1 MAEEIIKEEILP
13 IEEVTYGNPKP
24 VQKKYLTKIHQ
35 NLVDTFGVKQIP
47 DEITFAKNIKDSNYA
62 KLIYETLVDEYGID
76 EVSDFKSFSEKLTN
90 PSPEKKNLGATIG
103 GGYVPLE
110 SELSSIQNP
119 DPFDKKANPSILAR
133 QSFNLKQPKSVA
145 KKTVGVDMMGMPIE
159 SNEDIYDENSINIAK
174 EIDKHLEK
182 LGYSKDFASTISRIP
197 EKYKE
202 AAGYTDQELADLY
215 IADKNEFNK
224 RTSNILWRE
233 NLSESMNKMA
243 NDIDKNED
251 LTEEEKDAQINRITT
266 ESELLNQGAEG
277 YAGDL
282 KNKQYYVGQSAKNI
296 KKFIA
301 DPKMQKQAL
310 EDLAI
315 SAADDFGSIED
326 LEDKNKLPLNKN
338 INDYQSVGLNYLN
351 QIDPEKAEFYKKY
364 IDKDREKLKEFQN
377 KGYDQLQKELD
388 EIGLNL
394 VINNAKNKLK
404 TLSDIAKQ
412 QGGQLDPEDYE
423 EYNKLLETANTA
435 DARLSKLGLIYPN
448 TEDLDTRSIAQEL
461 TGGGY
466 STLGLAGKNLAY
478 GLAKTGKG
486 IVDIALSPFRS
497 EQMNDNAALEAL
509 GIENYVASKTIPTR
523 NQSALARDLPKITPE
538 LDTRIKNIKDDKK
551 LSQDEKIDKVDQLLQ
566 SNRDKWIPAS
576 NETKWNLGPN
586 AVFSSVAN
594 TAAKLAPFLAME
606 VLTQG
611 TATPSLLGS
620 FAKMYG
626 NVLVTSYS
634 EELGRAMQEK
644 NSNPE
649 LAAYGNVLVNSLAFK
664 AAGVGDI
671 VKNIRGAA
679 SKAGGIT
686 EKIISKLDDKAILNA
701 LKNPNSTLKG
711 FFNNL
716 GSVVKEKG
724 IEGVKTAVAFEGV
737 LGGVDIMRGAE
748 VDEEFVKQKA
758 LNLLSFSLFN
768 TILGTSIG
776 MSKIGKENKEALFLA
791 ATNKDEVL
799 YEAEKAFANKQISP
813 STYSQIKGNVEA
825 ATKVLEKV
833 PMVNGKG
840 EQLSTKEA
848 SELMYLKIKE
858 QYIENQ
864 IKKDLPKTVQAKI
877 TKDLADVQDEIDKVY
892 KGTFIEG
899 IGKPF
904 EGLKDSEEKGKIKI
918 EEVKPTEQVVEV
930 KPTEVKEIG
939 ADIINNTESKIL
951 LPVDELNRL
960 RTQRETDLATGNA
973 IDLEKNLLKN
983 GIKEPLV
990 ITYYPEEGKARLTD
1004 GHNRL
1009 DVAKDMG
1016 AENLPI
1022 RIVYDYGEAPS
1033 SAKDFIL
1040 PTKEVKPT
1048 EVKGSGG
1055 VGGDVIFQGKR
1066 GQADS
1071 ITFDGKTIKQGE
1083 EIELNDVNISQDDSM
1098 PDLRSGKYKVRMLS
1112 VDANGKTATLTLT
1125 DGNEVIT
1132 TTVKDLRKSEQSLK
1146 ETTKEEVKP
1155 TEVEEIPTDLEERG
1169 EAIESTLEAERRR
1182 SNGERIFAIT
1192 EQDGTPVEVT
1202 SVEMLRNYTPDQLLA
1217 YKPSEI
1223 IKNKEL
1229 EENKLILQNGTKEQG
1244 NGKDT
1249 GAANGGEMGGLEPS
1263 GEGVEVGLGAPSRYV
1278 VGKGNRVVR
1287 DVTTVKKI
1295 SIPDSEAAEIKKRL
1309 PNAIFDDSFSEI
1321 NSAEQFHKAIS
1332 ESLKGNKHSSSVFV
1346 YPISEYKNSRLFL
1359 TNDGKAG
1366 VAITKNGDIIS
1377 VFSYGEG
1384 KNRVAQLL
1392 VNAVK
1397 DGGVS
1402 LDHYDTRLT
1411 DIYSQFGFVP
1421 VARVKFDR
1429 AEAPKTWDYELYKDY
1444 NKGEP
1449 DVIAMAYNGG
1459 DPNTLFERV
1468 GKFGDVNELLKKTPY
1483 VDTWEQ
1489 AKKLQQEFVN
1499 KVKTEVEPSIQKD
1512 IKTQIE
1518 DFGVPKEDVE
1528 PVNTMLSNIYESLKK
1543 SGLTVA
1549 NTLSEWVG
1557 IGKGTKE
1564 KGALFQPTIYG
1575 KSGIV
1580 KRPSFDKASADKAI
1594 KSGRVKV
1601 ISPKKSLEDLTFA
1614 ITHWDDLFVGD
1625 IFHNDKKIGSF
1636 DGGVFYPLNGGE
1648 KGKMGASVNPQS
1660 AGAFATQSNR
1670 SLFKNNGIKLPES
1683 FSEGTFIIEKGTN
1696 KNEWILTNKAGEK
1709 VTVNLPD
1716 NPKPGIVVIGKGDN
1730 LKHKSSL
1737 SAKIGFVN
1745 TLLSYAKGKEG
1756 YDGLINA
1763 IKSVYSIGNTRNA
1776 DSVIDL
1782 FNNYLKSGRMDDGQT
1797 MSEAKTSYEN
1807 FRAALIKDANP
1818 IITSMMRDMGY
1829 TEAEYFDGTQLK
1841 KGIYKATGKGI
1852 DKMFADLGQEDF
1864 LKGLKTGDAYAALK
1878 VTSPVFFEKDLS
1890 HPSYPFAIKTIDSSP
1905 VNIDIFNKTFRTFG
1919 ENQGIEGRSPKEGQ
1933 LVTEGF
1939 GVTTT
1944 TKPSFKIKQD
1954 IDLNHPSS
1962 IDLSGALGQY
1972 ESVQRTQS
1980 LKQKANAQ
1988 YRIESGKNIIEALRE
2003 FNKAKDKGKAV
2014 VAITHEIMHPTVVE
2028 IISGA
2033 KDGNEIGKKHTQTIV
2048 DEFNKATG
2056 NKITVDEL
2064 ISGNDEF
2071 KGGKTTN
2078 QYRDVQEFIAE
2089 SWEKYH
2095 TQGAKGFSAEFQ
2107 KVLETITEAF
2117 KTVYKSLTGK
2127 ELTPELR
2134 KMFDDILGKS
2144 EFKYEADIKEKGDKT
2159 VSISELSTEALKE
2172 VAISKKALG
2181 DNYNFSKEFDVR
2193 GGDVVATDVLTDL
2206 KEAANENK
2214 VDLNTQIANE
2224 VNLMSKGQPEPTERN
2239 IITAGSHLLNIDK
2252 KIAEAQ
2258 ANGNLLEL
2266 ENLNEQKN
2274 QVLSVLR
2281 TLGNKAGRNLGLF
2294 NLVFKDVDA
2303 SEIKVTRDYLK
2314 TILNVEEV
2322 PETIAELDKSNLT
2335 AEQKKTVRP
2344 YIEKIEKAK
2353 NEFNELE
2360 KEVIKNI
2367 SKINQD
2373 EFNAAIE
2380 KSREEGKKQGF
2391 AEGLKSVPNN
2401 VKQKKSK
2408 QIKDLASKIRS
2419 SDEFDKF
2426 LKGAGPLGG
2435 AQKASF
2441 IDIGSYK
2448 EIVANVL
2455 EAVASAIELGENV
2468 TEAIKKAADK
2478 FKNIDTAKLIGDVKT
2493 ILSKSELPDRKDV
2506 MDKISKIAQAEGA
2519 NNITKGIVDKGLI
2532 KDIINSYLGED
2543 LTNNQ
2548 VLFEATYDLQSI
2560 LPNVKR
2566 EDVADAYAERG
2577 KFKKETKAKIENEIN
2592 QKKADV
2598 KRLAIKE
2605 IKLKALEAANDYHL
2619 EETKE
2624 GKKRVT
2630 SEYEEYIDEKIK
2642 NLLKEKNNIQKE
2654 QKVSKSPKTEQD
2666 KIDEINKEIQY
2677 VKDTKSVYEQ
2687 AIKNPKKASE
2697 ALLQARAEREKT
2709 YASFGLKLEKNAK
2722 APILIERDFIEA
2734 RSKVIDDMISGLI
2747 TESEKDAKI
2756 SELEAQKRIDL
2767 QGTKQGVVSSLSDD
2781 LNNYYKSNSDKS
2793 ADAVYNEDYDKY
2805 RYHLDLRDKL
2815 YDIQKILSPTGQ
2827 KLDDQ
2832 INKAYNKLDK
2842 LFEDKSLDKEDL
2854 DAINKIKTDLE
2865 NYNQLTL
2872 DELAAERLKK
2882 QWENEIKT
2890 AETDIAAGIFTKIP
2904 STTYDYRRNDELFRL
2919 NKARENKTGQL
2930 NRMVADAKEKT
2941 RTIGEKALDLS
2952 TKFLVSGVHTA
2963 AKVAEAAT
2971 FKPFMDSMVDLT
2983 AGRLASY
2990 ITGAPYTS
2998 LYSVKKGYK
3007 TFAAFK
3013 NKEEAQKYI
3022 QNLQDKRDIALE
3034 NLKDAFDN
3042 GVDIK
3047 EADKEFKKADL
3058 EYAVST
3064 LYNSIE
3070 SNVLNSFWQYMKH
3083 GATDYDVS
3091 IGKSSKKDISEYRTV
3106 LGKTGYVL
3114 DGWIRMHSAMKSS
3127 LSARPEM
3134 MKVFS
3139 STLKDFQRKG
3149 MELNPENISTAM
3161 VLAADAYE
3169 AGRLTNKT
3177 ALSKIIS
3184 RGKGSEKSTVT
3195 RLITKGLM
3203 PVSTIAV
3210 NLAKR
3215 GIDYSTLG
3223 AEGFTR
3229 LATETKKGMKL
3240 NEVEG
3245 KTYDGIIS
3253 AIKDGWN
3260 RIPLKERVYIN
3271 GVIGRG
3277 LFGSAIMLATMYGL
3291 QNGMIKYGGTFEDQK
3306 KRKIMGS
3313 DDEQLKAGEWEF
3325 FGKRLP
3331 KAASLFL
3338 NHLPEF
3344 LAVSLIA
3351 DNYQINQMG
3360 GTSGE
3365 KFETTIDE
3373 VEARLP
3379 FQTMAGLFV
3388 PGRRVNTLVDRF
3400 TRIPIAAETGSL
3412 LDEKAEFRDK
3422 SDFINRIRGNVGFGI
3437 VNPTK
3442 LQQQQIDDIK
3452 KELRKLPSGELTPE
3466 DEKDIDE
3473 IIKDIKNTDFGELE
3487 IKKAMEEAKKTKKE

>member
-13 IEEVTYGNPKP
+13 IEEVTYGNPRP

-35 NLVDTFGVKQIP
+35 NLVDTFGVKEIP

-76 EVSDFKSFSEKLTN
+76 EVSDFKSFSDKLTN

-233 NLSESMNKMA
+233 NLSEAMNKMA

-301 DPKMQKQAL
+301 DTKMQKQAL

-326 LEDKNKLPLNKN
+326 LEDKNKFPLNKN

-679 SKAGGIT
+679 SRAGGIT

-813 STYSQIKGNVEA
+813 STYSQIKGNVES

-864 IKKDLPKTVQAKI
+864 IKKDVPKTVQAKI

-904 EGLKDSEEKGKIKI
+904 EGLKDREEKGKI
-918 EEVKPTEQVVEV
+918 EEVKPTEPVVEV
-930 KPTEVKEIG
+930 KPTEEIDIYDHQDKNAEIIVSDSKWKGQVWRYKFENAGDILRELAKYKNEFLDPGYIYEKVDKIREWLDKQKEKQIHIDDSYG
-939 ADIINNTESKIL
+939 ALKEKDSEL
-951 LPVDELNRL
+951 LN
-960 RTQRETDLATGNA
+960 
-973 IDLEKNLLKN
+973 KLKN
-983 GIKEPLV
+983 SYKNQPVLTEAQQKAKDLVLNLIDGNLSAAENQVKYFEQFKGDDVRDKLKEANL
-990 ITYYPEEGKARLTD
+990 YPE
-1004 GHNRL
+1004 
-1009 DVAKDMG
+1009 
-1016 AENLPI
+1016 
-1022 RIVYDYGEAPS
+1022 
-1033 SAKDFIL
+1033 
-1040 PTKEVKPT
+1040 
-1048 EVKGSGG
+1048 
-1055 VGGDVIFQGKR
+1055 Q
-1066 GQADS
+1066 
-1071 ITFDGKTIKQGE
+1071 KQ
-1083 EIELNDVNISQDDSM
+1083 
-1098 PDLRSGKYKVRMLS
+1098 K
-1112 VDANGKTATLTLT
+1112 
-1125 DGNEVIT
+1125 
-1132 TTVKDLRKSEQSLK
+1132 
-1146 ETTKEEVKP
+1146 VKP
-1155 TEVEEIPTDLEERG
+1155 TEVEEIPTDLRKRG
-1169 EAIESTLEAERRR
+1169 EPIESTLEAERRR

-1249 GAANGGEMGGLEPS
+1249 GAANGGEMGGLKPS

-1278 VGKGNRVVR
+1278 VGKSNRVVG

-1295 SIPDSEAAEIKKRL
+1295 SIPDSEAAEIKKVL
-1309 PNAIFDDSFSEI
+1309 PNAVFDDSFSEI

-1366 VAITKNGDIIS
+1366 VAITKDGDIIS

-1499 KVKTEVEPSIQKD
+1499 KVKTEVEPSIQKY

-1716 NPKPGIVVIGKGDN
+1716 NPKPGVVVIGKGDN

-2159 VSISELSTEALKE
+2159 VLISELSTEALKE

-2181 DNYNFSKEFDVR
+2181 DNYNFSKDFDVR

-2258 ANGNLLEL
+2258 ANGNLLEV
-2266 ENLNEQKN
+2266 ENLNEQRN

-2303 SEIKVTRDYLK
+2303 SEIKVTRDHLK
-2314 TILNVEEV
+2314 NILNVEEV

-2360 KEVIKNI
+2360 KEVTKNI

-2373 EFNAAIE
+2373 EFNAAID

-2391 AEGLKSVPNN
+2391 AEGLKSAPNN

-2478 FKNIDTAKLIGDVKT
+2478 FKDIDTAKLIGDVKT

-2605 IKLKALEAANDYHL
+2605 VKLKALEAANDYHL

-2793 ADAVYNEDYDKY
+2793 ADAAYNEDYDKY

-2865 NYNQLTL
+2865 NNNQLTL

-3022 QNLQDKRDIALE
+3022 QKLQDKRDIALE
-3034 NLKDAFDN
+3034 NLKEAHEN
-3042 GVDIK
+3042 GGDVK
-3047 EADKEFKKADL
+3047 QADKEFKKADL

-3291 QNGMIKYGGTFEDQK
+3291 QNGMIKYGGTFEDQR

-3351 DNYQINQMG
+3351 DNYQINTMG
-3360 GTSGE
+3360 GTGGE

-3373 VEARLP
+3373 IEARLP

-3388 PGRRVNTLVDRF
+3388 PGRRVNTFIDRF
-3400 TRIPIAAETGSL
+3400 TRIPIAAEAGTL

-3442 LQQQQIDDIK
+3442 LQQQQIDDINK
-3452 KELRKLPSGELTPE
+3452 QLRKLPSGELTPE

-3487 IKKAMEEAKKTKKE
+3487 IKKTMEEAKKTKKE